1 MGIRSAGELSV
12 ANSREMGRV
21 RDESGPF
28 LLEVSDPSGRKQM
41 NERGHDGL
49 GKGINDYLNHYVLV
63 ADGKAAAL
71 AASSLVLMGLAL
83 GSDAS
88 QAEPVLLLFGTILAG
103 LSAVLAGSVLYPR
116 TPHSGNG
123 HIFWADIRTFES
135 AEAYWKS
142 LRQLNDDAVGRE
154 YARQNFFVSA
164 VLLKKNA
171 MVRRTIIVMGMASLC
186 LSIAFGV
193 R

>member
-1 MGIRSAGELSV
+1 M
-12 ANSREMGRV
+12 N
-21 RDESGPF
+21 
-28 LLEVSDPSGRKQM
+28 KQ
-41 NERGHDGL
+41 GDDGL

-71 AASSLVLMGLAL
+71 AAGSLVLVGLAL
-83 GSDAS
+83 SSEANN
-88 QAEPVLLLFGTILAG
+88 AEPILRLIGTILAG
-103 LSAVLAGSVLYPR
+103 LSAVLAGTVLYPR

-123 HIFWADIRTFES
+123 HIFWADIRSFDS
-135 AEAYWKS
+135 AESYWKS
-142 LRQLNDDAVGRE
+142 LHQLDDNAVGRE
-154 YARQNFFVSA
+154 YARQNYFVSE

-171 MVRRTIIVMGMASLC
+171 MVRRTIIVLGLACLS